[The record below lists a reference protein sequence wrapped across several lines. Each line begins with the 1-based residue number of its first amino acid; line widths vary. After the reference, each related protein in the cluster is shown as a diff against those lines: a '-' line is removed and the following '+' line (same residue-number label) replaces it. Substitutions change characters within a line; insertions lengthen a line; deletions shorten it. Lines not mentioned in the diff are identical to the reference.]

1 MTKFICHDPDR
12 IIWVRCPIGSNM
24 YQIIHQVLIFHLSSC
39 TSKSHVCIIC
49 TKKTIFGTY
58 KCFMG
63 QNTPQFILN
72 KLPVSID
79 KVETIATLKASAK
92 AMRALGE
99 LKGVAQSIP
108 NQSMLVNAA
117 VLQESKDSSE
127 IENIITTQ
135 DELYKALSTNKIVN
149 SAVKEVVNYR
159 KAIFFGFD
167 LIKEKGF
174 IRFSDLNDIQS
185 IIVEN
190 NAGVRSTPGT
200 VLKNDKT
207 GELVYI
213 PPQSKDEILELLTN
227 FLDHF
232 NTESDVQLL
241 INLAVL
247 HFQFESIHP
256 YYDGNGRT
264 GRILNILFLILND
277 LLDIP
282 ILYLSSYIIDHKP
295 DYYRLLNQVNRTGE
309 WEEWILYILK
319 AVEETSNN
327 TVQKINSIKKLL
339 GDTIEMVKEKAPKVY
354 RKELIE
360 LLFEQPYSKID
371 YVIEKIGVERKAAS
385 RYLKELE
392 SIGVLKSI
400 KMGRQVIYVNE
411 DLIEILRRD

>member
-49 TKKTIFGTY
+49 IKKTIFGTY
-58 KCFMG
+58 QCFMG

-207 GELVYI
+207 GEVVYI

-277 LLDIP
+277 FLDIP

>member
-1 MTKFICHDPDR
+1 
-12 IIWVRCPIGSNM
+12 
-24 YQIIHQVLIFHLSSC
+24 
-39 TSKSHVCIIC
+39 
-49 TKKTIFGTY
+49 
-58 KCFMG
+58 MG
-63 QNTPQFILN
+63 QKTPQLKLN

-79 KVETIATLKASAK
+79 KVETISTLKASAQ

-99 LKGVAQSIP
+99 LKGVAHSIP
-108 NQSMLVNAA
+108 NQAMLINAA

-135 DELYKALSTNKIVN
+135 DELYKALSINKIGN

-159 KAIFFGFD
+159 RAIFLGFD
-167 LIKEKGF
+167 LITEKGF
-174 IRFSDLNDIQS
+174 IRYSDLNNIQR

-207 GELVYI
+207 GEIIYT

-232 NTESDVQLL
+232 NTKSEIQPL
-241 INLAVL
+241 INLAIL

-264 GRILNILFLILND
+264 GRILNILFLILNE

-282 ILYLSSYIIDHKP
+282 ILYLSSYIIENKS

-319 AVEETSNN
+319 AVEQTSNK
-327 TVQKINSIKKLL
+327 TVRKINAIKNLL
-339 GDTIEMVKEKAPKVY
+339 DSTIDIVKEKAPKVY

-360 LLFEQPYSKID
+360 LLFEQPYSKIES
-371 YVIEKIGVERKAAS
+371 VVEKIGVERKAAS

-392 SIGVLKSI
+392 GIGILKSVQI
-400 KMGRQVIYVNE
+400 GRQVVYVNE
-411 DLIEILRRD
+411 ALLEVLKRC

>member
-1 MTKFICHDPDR
+1 
-12 IIWVRCPIGSNM
+12 
-24 YQIIHQVLIFHLSSC
+24 
-39 TSKSHVCIIC
+39 
-49 TKKTIFGTY
+49 
-58 KCFMG
+58 
-63 QNTPQFILN
+63 
-72 KLPVSID
+72 
-79 KVETIATLKASAK
+79 
-92 AMRALGE
+92 MRALGE

-108 NQSMLVNAA
+108 NQSMHVNAA

-135 DELYKALSTNKIVN
+135 DELYKALSTNKIEN

-159 KAIFFGFD
+159 KAIFSGFD

-174 IRFSDLNDIQS
+174 IRLSDLNNIQS

-190 NAGVRSTPGT
+190 IAGIRSNPGT

-207 GELVYI
+207 GEIVYT
-213 PPQSKDEILELLTN
+213 PPQSKDEILDLLIN

-232 NTESDVQLL
+232 NTKSDVQPL

-277 LLDIP
+277 LLEIP
-282 ILYLSSYIIDHKP
+282 ILYLSSYIIQHKP
-295 DYYRLLNQVNRTGE
+295 DYYKLLNHVNRTGE
-309 WEEWILYILK
+309 WVLYILK
-319 AVEETSNN
+319 AVEETSNK
-327 TVQKINSIKKLL
+327 TVQKINSIKNLL
-339 GDTIEMVKEKAPKVY
+339 DSTIEVVKEKAPKVY

-371 YVIEKIGVERKAAS
+371 YVVEKIGVERKAAS

-392 SIGVLKSI
+392 KIGVLKSI
-400 KMGRQVIYVNE
+400 QIGRQVVYVNE
-411 DLIEILRRD
+411 ELIEILKRG

>member
-1 MTKFICHDPDR
+1 M
-12 IIWVRCPIGSNM
+12 
-24 YQIIHQVLIFHLSSC
+24 
-39 TSKSHVCIIC
+39 
-49 TKKTIFGTY
+49 
-58 KCFMG
+58 
-63 QNTPQFILN
+63 
-72 KLPVSID
+72 
-79 KVETIATLKASAK
+79 
-92 AMRALGE
+92 
-99 LKGVAQSIP
+99 
-108 NQSMLVNAA
+108 
-117 VLQESKDSSE
+117 
-127 IENIITTQ
+127 
-135 DELYKALSTNKIVN
+135 
-149 SAVKEVVNYR
+149 
-159 KAIFFGFD
+159 
-167 LIKEKGF
+167 
-174 IRFSDLNDIQS
+174 
-185 IIVEN
+185 
-190 NAGVRSTPGT
+190 
-200 VLKNDKT
+200 
-207 GELVYI
+207 VYI

-232 NTESDVQLL
+232 NTESDVKLL

-277 LLDIP
+277 LLEIP
-282 ILYLSSYIIDHKP
+282 ILYLSSYIINHKP

-327 TVQKINSIKKLL
+327 TVQKINSIKNLL

-360 LLFEQPYSKID
+360 LLYEQPYSKID